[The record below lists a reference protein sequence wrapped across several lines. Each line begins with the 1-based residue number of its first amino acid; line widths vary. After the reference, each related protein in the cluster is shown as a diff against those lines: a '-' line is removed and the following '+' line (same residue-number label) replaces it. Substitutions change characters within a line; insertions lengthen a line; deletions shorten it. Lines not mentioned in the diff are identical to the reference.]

1 MMLTSSDAPALPL
14 WIGGRAYLT
23 MAPAFRD
30 LQSADGQVLRRVPLC
45 GADEVAVAVDGARLP
60 LPTWSAADVESR
72 RGCVAAVADGLE
84 HYAGHFA
91 KLLMEETG
99 RDEAAAQAEVAAT
112 IAGLR
117 ALPAPRVAPRLAP
130 RLVAAITDNRAP
142 LLAPALLAGAALAAG
157 AVVVL
162 KPSPLA
168 PSCALAVAELFTRAG
183 LSDGACNLVQG
194 DEAAVAALCVHPGVD
209 VLAFAGDAA
218 TAAKIQTLAGQRP
231 LLALA
236 PEASLAPALQAALQ
250 G

>member
-1 MMLTSSDAPALPL
+1 MMLTPTDAPALPL

-30 LQSADGQVLRRVPLC
+30 LQAADGQVLRRVPLC
-45 GADEVAVAVDGARLP
+45 GADEVAVAVDGARLT
-60 LPTWSAADVESR
+60 LATWSAADVESR

-84 HYAGHFA
+84 RYTGHFA

-117 ALPAPRVAPRLAP
+117 ALPAPHVAP

-168 PSCALAVAELFTRAG
+168 PSCALAVAELFTRGG
-183 LSDGACNLVQG
+183 LPDGACNLVQG
-194 DEAAVAALCVHPGVD
+194 DEAAVAGLCVHPRVD

-218 TAAKIQTLAGQRP
+218 TAAKVQTLAGQRP

-236 PEASLAPALQAALQ
+236 PEASLAPTLLAALQ

>member
-1 MMLTSSDAPALPL
+1 MIASSDAPALPL

-30 LQSADGQVLRRVPLC
+30 LQGPDGQVLRRVPLC
-45 GADEVAVAVDGARLP
+45 DADSVAVAVDGARLA
-60 LPTWSAADVESR
+60 LSTWSAADAETR
-72 RGCVAAVADGLE
+72 RGCVAAVADGLDR
-84 HYAGHFA
+84 YAGHFA

-112 IAGLR
+112 IAALR
-117 ALPAPRVAPRLAP
+117 ALPAPQAAP
-130 RLVAAITDNRAP
+130 RLVAGITDNRAP
-142 LLAPALLAGAALAAG
+142 LLAPAILAAAALSAG

-183 LSDGACNLVQG
+183 LPDGACNLVQG
-194 DEAAVAALCVHPGVD
+194 DEAAAAGLCAHPGVD

-218 TAAKIQTLAGQRP
+218 MAAKIQALAGQRP
-231 LLALA
+231 VLALA
-236 PEASLAPALQAALQ
+236 PEASLAPALVAALQ